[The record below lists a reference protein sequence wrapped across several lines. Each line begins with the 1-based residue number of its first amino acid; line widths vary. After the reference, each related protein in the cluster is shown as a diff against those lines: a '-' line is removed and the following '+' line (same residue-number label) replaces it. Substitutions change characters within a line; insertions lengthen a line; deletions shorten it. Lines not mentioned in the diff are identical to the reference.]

1 MDSGARILKYN
12 PLGCIL
18 DDRAFELFGN
28 MIRIEV
34 TDAVYDLIFGKMHEM
49 GNSGGSGHVRDV
61 RFTSK
66 EASNDKAMT
75 FNI

>member
-1 MDSGARILKYN
+1 MDSRTGILKYN

-18 DDRAFELFGN
+18 DDRVFELSGN

-49 GNSGGSGHVRDV
+49 GNSGSSGHIRDV
-61 RFTSK
+61 RLTSK
-66 EASNDKAMT
+66 EASDAKAMT